1 MTTIAL
7 SVQDGKLHLCADN
20 LVTAGSARVGSTPK
34 IFRIGKGLAAISGH
48 MAAAHDALAWL
59 RKGAKPKSRPVW
71 ADEVDFEVLWVKS
84 LLDIQ
89 VVDNTFHLMPGSVP
103 YTAGSGAEYAM
114 AAIRLGKTAR
124 EAVALA
130 IELDCFSGGEI
141 DELVL

>member
-7 SVQDGKLHLCADN
+7 SVQDGKLHLCADT
-20 LVTAGSARVGSTPK
+20 LVTDGSSRVGFTTK

-48 MAAAHDALAWL
+48 MAACHDALAWV
-59 RKGAKPKSRPVW
+59 RKGAKPKYRPVW
-71 ADEVDFEVLWVKS
+71 DYEVDFEVLWVRS

-89 VVDNTFHLMPGSVP
+89 LVDSTFHLMPGSVP
-103 YTAGSGAEYAM
+103 YTAGSGAAYAM
-114 AAIRLGKTAR
+114 AALRLGKTAR

-130 IELDCFSGGEI
+130 IDLDCFSGGVI